1 MLGNGYFAI
10 TVFTWSQLRTLK
22 AMLGRM
28 MSIMILS
35 NTGLVPIS
43 QAISG
48 AVSKWSLTMLF
59 AGAGLLIL
67 LVTLWAAPL
76 PGLKT
81 FSQHG
86 GRTAGGINEFGPG
99 WKSIRLKLLDVF

>member
-1 MLGNGYFAI
+1 
-10 TVFTWSQLRTLK
+10 
-22 AMLGRM
+22 MLGRM

-59 AGAGLLIL
+59 AGAGVLIL
-67 LVTLWAAPL
+67 LVTLWAAPQ

-81 FSQHG
+81 FSDG
-86 GRTAGGINEFGPG
+86 MMAGT
-99 WKSIRLKLLDVF
+99 LKAEPEGTRKEDLSA